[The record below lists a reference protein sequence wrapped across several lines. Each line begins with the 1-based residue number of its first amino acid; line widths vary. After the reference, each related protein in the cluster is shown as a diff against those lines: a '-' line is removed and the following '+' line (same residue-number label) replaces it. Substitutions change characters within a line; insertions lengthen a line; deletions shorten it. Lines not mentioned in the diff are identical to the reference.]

1 MVIDI
6 SEVCDIDVI
15 NYKENQT
22 EQEIEKS
29 NFQRIALILSVKNF
43 LHNVSII

>member
-1 MVIDI
+1 MIIDI